1 MIRSVYIVAV
11 SSQNVLL
18 KADVLLQ
25 SKQHVF
31 GYKNID
37 YGNVVNIKTKYVVE
51 PFWGWGG
58 ETGLSV

>member
-1 MIRSVYIVAV
+1 MIRSVYIVAA

-51 PFWGWGG
+51 PFLGG
-58 ETGLSV
+58 GVETGLSV